1 MAGSRRGPAV
11 QRPRP
16 RERTHMKT
24 KTGRSFCPPPPEGVR
39 TGKPDVPQISFP
51 GVPQLPAAFPGPY
64 CPAAGA
70 GACPRQTPSRTQM
83 GEKRPKA
90 ATAGPQRSVHF
101 ASKRIVHPTT
111 PVRSG
116 ASSPASP
123 PASRMHPAIDPD
135 RPAHRG
141 THPPGTAGRA
151 CRNRF
156 RRPEERPH
164 PDIRHECP
172 ATRQPSPEGRGR
184 TGTPDSRR
192 ASPFAARRSNSM
204 TVDIRLHTPAT
215 SALTRR
221 PGRSRGLSDEE

>member
-1 MAGSRRGPAV
+1 MFHRFPSPESPNFPRRFRGLTARQQAQALARGKRRH
-11 QRPRP
+11 QRRW
-16 RERTHMKT
+16 
-24 KTGRSFCPPPPEGVR
+24 G
-39 TGKPDVPQISFP
+39 
-51 GVPQLPAAFPGPY
+51 
-64 CPAAGA
+64 
-70 GACPRQTPSRTQM
+70 
-83 GEKRPKA
+83 KRPKA
-90 ATAGPQRSVHF
+90 ATAGPQGSVHF

-116 ASSPASP
+116 TSSPASP

-151 CRNRF
+151 CRNRY

-192 ASPFAARRSNSM
+192 ASPCTARRSNSM